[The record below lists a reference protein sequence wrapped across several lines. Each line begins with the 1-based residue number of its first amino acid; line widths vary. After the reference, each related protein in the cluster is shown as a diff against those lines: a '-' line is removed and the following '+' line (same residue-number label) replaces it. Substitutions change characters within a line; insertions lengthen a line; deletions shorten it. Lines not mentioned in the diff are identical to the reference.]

1 MNRASKWVALLAF
14 LSPILGWLAER
25 RYRQMP
31 KLDSSQGLEQQT
43 QYLRLDGEVAKLSS
57 GRLPSVSIIVP
68 ARNEA
73 QNLLQLL
80 PSLAELQY
88 SGQLELIVVDDNSTD
103 ETAVIA
109 KNHGANVLSLTELPD
124 GWLGKPHA
132 CHRAS
137 EMATGE
143 WLLFTDAD
151 TIHTRDGLSHAVSY
165 AIEHQLHGLSCH
177 LHHKTNGLLDS
188 LALTTAFAGL
198 FAGLSKQHASLNGQ
212 YILIRRDVYL
222 ASGGFA
228 AVRNQPLEDLAFGHL
243 LYHQGYRV
251 PMLRGEEIAEVAMY
265 KSNRHLWQ
273 GMTRIGAGSLRWSGV
288 GSLMTAL
295 FITALMTPLLVWQ
308 LVRRRQL
315 PRRWL
320 YLTWG
325 TAVAGAWPWSRR
337 FDLRWRAL
345 FTPFGALFVQLSA
358 MWGLVSR
365 LLGRGVR
372 WKGRVV

>member
-1 MNRASKWVALLAF
+1 MNKLSKWLTLLAF
-14 LSPILGWLAER
+14 LSPLLGWLAER

-31 KLDSSQGLEQQT
+31 KLDNRKDYDQNRW
-43 QYLRLDGEVAKLSS
+43 YLSLVEETAKPSPKN
-57 GRLPSVSIIVP
+57 LPSVSIIVP

-73 QNLLQLL
+73 ANLQQLL
-80 PSLAELQY
+80 PSLCAVRY
-88 SGQLELIVVDDNSTD
+88 PGNLELIVVDDNSVD

-109 KNHGANVLSLTELPD
+109 QRHGAQVLSLDGLPQ

-132 CHRAS
+132 CHRAA
-137 EMATGE
+137 EIATGE

-151 TIHTRDGLSHAVSY
+151 TIHTQEGLASAVCY
-165 AIEHQLHGLSCH
+165 LLENQLDGLSCH

-212 YILIRRDVYL
+212 YILIRRDVYE

-243 LYHQGYRV
+243 LHQQGYRV
-251 PMLRGEEIAEVAMY
+251 PMLRGEDIAEVAMY
-265 KSNRHLWQ
+265 KSNRQLWQ
-273 GMTRIGAGSLRWSGV
+273 GMMRIGAGSLRWSGI

-295 FITALMTPLLVWQ
+295 FITALMTPLLTWRM
-308 LVRRRQL
+308 VRQRRL

-325 TAVAGAWPWSRR
+325 TAVAGAWPWSQR

-358 MWGLVSR
+358 MWGLVNR

-372 WKGRVV
+372 WKGRIV